1 MNDSNSF
8 MWFISVIVL
17 SLYLWLVMLY
27 ILSKNGRKVYYFIA
41 NPLDY
46 IAFIRIIIRE
56 KSVINKIRY
65 SLILLLQLVL
75 FILFVWLIKS
85 RF

>member
-17 SLYLWLVMLY
+17 SLYFWLVMLY

-41 NPLDY
+41 NPMDY
-46 IAFIRIIIRE
+46 LAFIRIIIRE
-56 KSVINKIRY
+56 KSVINKIKY

>member
-8 MWFISVIVL
+8 IWLFSVIVL
-17 SLYLWLVMLY
+17 GLYLWLVMLF
-27 ILSKNGRKVYYFIA
+27 ILKNAGRKVCFIIA
-41 NPLDY
+41 NPMDY
-46 IAFIRIIIRE
+46 LAFIRIIIRE
-56 KSVINKIRY
+56 KSVINKIKY